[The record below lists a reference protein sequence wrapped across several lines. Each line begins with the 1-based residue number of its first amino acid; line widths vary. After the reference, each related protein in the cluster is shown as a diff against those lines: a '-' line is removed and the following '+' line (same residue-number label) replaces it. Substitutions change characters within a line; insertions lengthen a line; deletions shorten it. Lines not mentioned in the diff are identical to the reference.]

1 MKIVIIGAGKIG
13 ATLAEQ
19 LAAESHEITVV
30 DSDREALDAVGNS
43 LDVMTVEGNGG
54 SKETLQEAGVDTA
67 DLAIAA
73 ALISSLTDRVVPDD
87 LIIVGELGLAGEV
100 RSVSNLDLRVRE
112 AARLGFTRAVVP
124 LRNTE
129 KRSLN
134 VEGMHLVPVRS
145 IHEVIREL
153 KGQA

>member
-1 MKIVIIGAGKIG
+1 MYLNVIGG
-13 ATLAEQ
+13 L
-19 LAAESHEITVV
+19 S
-30 DSDREALDAVGNS
+30 VG
-43 LDVMTVEGNGG
+43 EP
-54 SKETLQEAGVDTA
+54 AA

-153 KGQA
+153 KGQV